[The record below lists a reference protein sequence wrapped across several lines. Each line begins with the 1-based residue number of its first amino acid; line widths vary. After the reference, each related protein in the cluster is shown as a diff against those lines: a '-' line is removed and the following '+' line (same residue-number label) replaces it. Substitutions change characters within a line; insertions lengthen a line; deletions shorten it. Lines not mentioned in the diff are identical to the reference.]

1 MTALRLMVVDDSEV
15 FRGAARSLVERLP
28 GFDLVAEASSGG
40 EALVRFED
48 AAPDLVLM
56 DIRMAGIDG
65 IEATRQI
72 VHRWPGALVVLVT
85 SEDPLDVPASAG
97 CCGAVRVMQ
106 KESLC
111 VSSGAEWRELVFAR
125 REPAVAD

>member
-111 VSSGAEWRELVFAR
+111 VSSGAEWRGAGFRTSRTGR
-125 REPAVAD
+125 R

>member
-1 MTALRLMVVDDSEV
+1 
-15 FRGAARSLVERLP
+15 
-28 GFDLVAEASSGG
+28 
-40 EALVRFED
+40 
-48 AAPDLVLM
+48 
-56 DIRMAGIDG
+56 MAGIDG

-72 VHRWPGALVVLVT
+72 VHRWPAALVVLVT

-97 CCGAVRVMQ
+97 CCGAVGVMQ

-111 VSSGAEWRELVFAR
+111 VSSGAEWQELVFAR

>member
-1 MTALRLMVVDDSEV
+1 VVDDSEV

-28 GFDLVAEASSGG
+28 DFDLVAEASSGG
-40 EALVRFED
+40 EAVVRFAD

-56 DIRMAGIDG
+56 DIHMDDIDG
-65 IEATRQI
+65 IEATRRI
-72 VHRWPGALVVLVT
+72 VHRWPRAVVVLVT
-85 SEDPLDVPASAG
+85 SEDPFDVPAAAG

-111 VSSGAEWRELVFAR
+111 VSSGVEWRDLIHAR
-125 REPAVAD
+125 RESPVAQ